1 MIAPL
6 LALLVQTGPAEGSTS
21 NEGPNMW
28 IPMLVIGMIFW
39 FLVFNPGRKER
50 KQRKALLGSLSKGDE
65 VLTRSG
71 IYGRIVEVKENVVT
85 LQIDDKTRL
94 RVALWAVHGLVDEEA
109 AAKRLEDAGVG
120 GKQPAV
126 MQEQRS

>member
-1 MIAPL
+1 MISPL
-6 LALLVQTGPAEGSTS
+6 LALLAQTSPTESDTGTGGSD
-21 NEGPNMW
+21 MW
-28 IPMLVIGMIFW
+28 IPMLIIGMIFW

-50 KQRKALLGSLSKGDE
+50 KQRKALLGSLQKGDE

-71 IYGRIVEVKENVVT
+71 IYGRIVEVKEDVVI

-109 AAKRLEDAGVG
+109 AAKRLQDAGVG